1 MIRTRLASIVTLLFV
16 TGVSGSAFPA
26 SPAPASPQNSSS
38 QLPGSQAASLHGV
51 VTDDRGHA
59 VSGALVSVTGDEK
72 AVAVTDGAGRFVFA
86 GLPPG
91 PYVVRVHQRG
101 YAPAKALLVQA
112 SRGENQIPAIR
123 LVDTAASRLLTAGI
137 GDSAAT
143 VPESPAPDQSE
154 LAWRLRHAR
163 RGALDDMAV
172 AAQAVDRPAPGT
184 RLPTPPFLP
193 LTGEFNLLTT
203 ASFDRPQDLFA
214 NRLVP
219 NGLAY
224 LAIGSAAP
232 GGEWRMRGTLTQG
245 DLSAWMASGS
255 YTRAASAAHAY
266 ESGASFARQRY
277 DGGNAAALAAVGDG
291 GRVAGSLHAFDHWRV
306 GRAVFSYGGRYDR
319 YDYLQARGLFSPSA
333 SVSLKA
339 GRGLRAHASVS
350 QVRRAPGAEEF
361 AVPEAFGLG
370 VTPVRTFSSLA
381 VDGSFHPESIRTV
394 DAGAEQ
400 SLAGLV
406 TVGARVFAQ
415 RVGDQMVA
423 VFGVDRPGGALS
435 RMGHYFVGGAGDYA
449 ANGVALS
456 ARRELG
462 AYVTGSVEYSTAR
475 ATWTAQGQDRA
486 ALGSIA
492 SAAVRAARER
502 VSDLRTAL
510 NAEIPLTATR
520 VIVVYRL
527 LQSSAADESAAPLSA
542 ARFDVQVQQTLPFL
556 RFTNAEWA
564 ALVALQNQ
572 VRDSQFDQSAY
583 DELLAVQAPRRL
595 VGGLT
600 IRF

>member
-1 MIRTRLASIVTLLFV
+1 MTHTRLASIVTLLFV
-16 TGVSGSAFPA
+16 TGVSGSASAA
-26 SPAPASPQNSSS
+26 SPTSSQLSSS
-38 QLPGSQAASLHGV
+38 QTQTSATASLQGA

-59 VSGALVSVTGDEK
+59 VAGALVSVTGEQK

-86 GLPPG
+86 GLSPG
-91 PYVVRVHQRG
+91 PYIVRVHQRG
-101 YAPAKALLVQA
+101 YAPVRALLVQA
-112 SRGENQIPAIR
+112 ATGTTQVPTLR
-123 LVDTAASRLLTAGI
+123 LVDTSAARLLTAGA
-137 GDSAAT
+137 GDPSAA
-143 VPESPAPDQSE
+143 VPDAPAPDQSE

-163 RGALDDMAV
+163 RGALDDVAV
-172 AAQAVDRPAPGT
+172 AARAVDQPADGHHQP
-184 RLPTPPFLP
+184 RIPALP
-193 LTGEFNLLTT
+193 LSGEFNLLTT

-255 YTRAASAAHAY
+255 YTRAASAIHAY

-306 GRAVFSYGGRYDR
+306 GPAVLSYGGRYDR
-319 YDYLQARGLFSPSA
+319 YDYLQSRGLFSPSA
-333 SVSLKA
+333 SVSVNA

-361 AVPEAFGLG
+361 SVPEAFGLG

-381 VDGSFHPESIRTV
+381 GDGSFRPEMVRSV

-423 VFGVDRPGGALS
+423 IFGVDRQGGALS
-435 RMGHYFVGGAGDYA
+435 RMGHYFVGGAGDYTA
-449 ANGVALS
+449 HGVAVS
-456 ARRELG
+456 AHRDLG
-462 AYVTGSVEYSTAR
+462 AYVTGSVEYSTAK
-475 ATWTAQGQDRA
+475 ANWTAMSQERA
-486 ALGSIA
+486 ALGSLA
-492 SAAVRAARER
+492 AVAVRAARER
-502 VSDLRTAL
+502 VGDLRTAV

-527 LQSSAADESAAPLSA
+527 LQSSAADDAAAPLSA

-556 RFTNAEWA
+556 RFTNAQWS

-572 VRDSQFDQSAY
+572 ARDAQFDQSAY
-583 DELLAVQAPRRL
+583 DELLAVQSPTRL